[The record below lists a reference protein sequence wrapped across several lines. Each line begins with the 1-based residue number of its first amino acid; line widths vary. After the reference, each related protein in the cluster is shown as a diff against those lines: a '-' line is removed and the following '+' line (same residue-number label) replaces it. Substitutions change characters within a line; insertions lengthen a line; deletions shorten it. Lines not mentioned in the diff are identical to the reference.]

1 MPNRDKIL
9 LTIVGL
15 ITAAILLSNV
25 DGVLAKDAQAQF
37 DRNFTVSGPVQ
48 LAVDNSSGSVHVT
61 RGNSGSV
68 VIHADIRTNHWLFG
82 EGGSEGDVKEIAA
95 NPPVKQEGNTIRVMK
110 PENYRHVSINYEI
123 QVPEQTVVESATG
136 SGSQS
141 VEMVK
146 GPVTVSTGS
155 GSVKVREIQSQIE
168 ASSGSGSIEIN
179 DIQGP
184 AQVKTGSGSI
194 TAEGIAGAFKGETG
208 SGHLELRVTAPGDV
222 YATTGSGHLELNGV
236 DGKLYAH
243 SGSGHI
249 EVSGKPSRDWELHA
263 GSGGVDV
270 HMANGVGF
278 DVDAHAGSG
287 TVNVS
292 GPITM
297 ESSASDHHEV
307 RGKVRGGGPNVEVT
321 TGSGSISI
329 D

>member
-1 MPNRDKIL
+1 
-9 LTIVGL
+9 V
-15 ITAAILLSNV
+15 
-25 DGVLAKDAQAQF
+25 
-37 DRNFTVSGPVQ
+37 
-48 LAVDNSSGSVHVT
+48 
-61 RGNSGSV
+61 
-68 VIHADIRTNHWLFG
+68 
-82 EGGSEGDVKEIAA
+82 
-95 NPPVKQEGNTIRVMK
+95 
-110 PENYRHVSINYEI
+110 
-123 QVPEQTVVESATG
+123 
-136 SGSQS
+136 
-141 VEMVK
+141 
-146 GPVTVSTGS
+146 
-155 GSVKVREIQSQIE
+155 
-168 ASSGSGSIEIN
+168 N

-194 TAEGIAGAFKGETG
+194 TADGIAGAFKGETG

-249 EVSGKPSRDWELHA
+249 EVTGTPRSDWELHA
-263 GSGGVDV
+263 GSGGVDIHV
-270 HMANGVGF
+270 AQGVGY

-287 TVNVS
+287 SVNVS

-297 ESSASDHHEV
+297 ESSASDHREV

>member
-1 MPNRDKIL
+1 MTNRDKIL

-25 DGVLAKDAQAQF
+25 NGVLAKDAQGKF
-37 DRNFTVSGPVQ
+37 DRNFTVSTPVQ
-48 LAVDNSSGSVHVT
+48 LNVENSSGSVHVT
-61 RGNSGSV
+61 RGNSGAV
-68 VIHADIRTNHWLFG
+68 TVHADIRTNHWMMG
-82 EGGSEGDVKEIAA
+82 GGSEADVQEIEQ
-95 NPPVKQEGNTIRVMK
+95 NPPVKQEGNTIRITK
-110 PENYRHVSINYEI
+110 PGDYRHVSIDYEI
-123 QVPEQTVVESATG
+123 QVPEETVVESSTG
-136 SGSQS
+136 SGSQA

-155 GSVKVREIQSQIE
+155 GSVKVREIASHIE
-168 ASSGSGSIEIN
+168 AESGSGSIEVN

-194 TAEGIAGAFKGETG
+194 TADGIAGAFKGETG

-249 EVSGKPSRDWELHA
+249 EVTGTPRSDWELHA
-263 GSGGVDV
+263 GSGGVDIHV
-270 HMANGVGF
+270 PQGVGY

-287 TVNVS
+287 SVNVS

-297 ESSASDHHEV
+297 ESSASDHHSV
-307 RGKVRGGGPNVEVT
+307 RGKVRGGGPNLEVT